1 MTALDAFDPEII
13 VLGGSVSKAF
23 AFYEKTMYEKLS
35 SFAYQTALK
44 RLKIAVSE
52 EPEIAIL
59 GAAGLVL
66 DHA

>member
-1 MTALDAFDPEII
+1 MSVQA
-13 VLGGSVSKAF
+13 GSVSRAF
-23 AFYEKTMYEKLS
+23 AFYEKTMYEALS

-66 DHA
+66 DLA